1 MNILVSDDS
10 HAFCPSQL
18 CITEFL
24 IGYQCQIRIKSE
36 VGTVKHV
43 EALQF
48 FFFVDRLLNIKNL
61 VFVPYCGVRA
71 CVCVCVWRGGQDVI
85 TIQTSTMMTPQ
96 SATVSRVS
104 TARGVGG
111 WGSGYKCI
119 LLSQC
124 VLVYACAKYRW
135 K

>member
-1 MNILVSDDS
+1 MSDDS

-24 IGYQCQIRIKSE
+24 LGYQSQIRIKSE

-48 FFFVDRLLNIKNL
+48 FFFVDRLLNVKNL

-71 CVCVCVWRGGQDVI
+71 CVRACVCACVC
-85 TIQTSTMMTPQ
+85 
-96 SATVSRVS
+96 
-104 TARGVGG
+104 GG
-111 WGSGYKCI
+111 WSRRYNHSNIYHDDPAIGYSI
-119 LLSQC
+119 TC
-124 VLVYACAKYRW
+124 VDRPRCWRMGQWLQMHFTLITRVGICVR
-135 K
+135 